1 MKVFASGS
9 CRLLTTM
16 KDGYGKVDM
25 IHSMLGSLAGNNF
38 LGKLHNTKQHIQLIN
53 FIRNNITIPP
63 NILSKFLTSYSNKK
77 HSYHGIPAQEAK
89 EILEKEFDQAEWFIF
104 EICSIKLYENDGFQV
119 QAEITTE
126 HVEREQTEEELL
138 DDLKN
143 IRNLISPW
151 GKILFQVHFRPNVI
165 HDNDSIIEAREMIH
179 KTVMKFCQDNE
190 NTYIYD
196 PSILLHSNIELF
208 DGNVHF
214 RELGHIESFNYIHD
228 KYISKYFKLFN

>member
-25 IHSMLGSLAGNNF
+25 IHSMSGSLAGNNF
-38 LGKLHNTKQHIQLIN
+38 LGKLHNTKQHIQFIK
-53 FIRNNITIPP
+53 FIRDNITIPP
-63 NILSKFLTSYSNKK
+63 DILFKFLTSYSDEK

-89 EILEKEFDQAEWFIF
+89 GNLEKEFDQAEWFIF

-119 QAEITTE
+119 QVELTNE
-126 HVEREQTEEELL
+126 YVEREQTEEELL
-138 DDLKN
+138 YDLKN
-143 IRNLISPW
+143 IRNLIPQW

-165 HDNDSIIEAREMIH
+165 FDNGNTIEAREIIY
-179 KTVMKFCQDNE
+179 KTVAKFCQDNE

-196 PSILLHSNIELF
+196 PSILLHSDTELF
-208 DGNVHF
+208 DCDVHF
-214 RELGHIESFNYIHD
+214 TGNGHIESFNYIHD
-228 KYISKYFKLFN
+228 NYISKYFKLFN